1 MLRWAKEEAKESCTP
16 SFKAFKEGLGEIHLK
31 KFDSKYKF
39 Q

>member
-16 SFKAFKEGLGEIHLK
+16 SFKEGLGEIHLK